1 MFLIF
6 VYLTIKNCIVALLY
20 TYTKYKDQHTLTNGE
35 AVPMSYTI
43 TKITCEATK
52 VLKTGVIPASTTI
65 PITFI
70 EDGDYLIT
78 LDKGTGP
85 ENVPLI
91 KTYNNLLLSIITFSE
106 KLFCGCSKCDD
117 CQECNECENYLS
129 ALVKAFA
136 FNSLNAPLYQPY
148 INLIAEASRCDY
160 KDTVL
165 CNLLHERVYGNS
177 DIKEVMLRTL
187 AFYYAAFYYKDL
199 FLAVDQEERDYTTAK
214 YKFSKIGKCI
224 KKLGIMPQEILDTYE
239 SNIQVYYWQIDNTGE
254 NALVGITEINAA
266 LNSVSLITHPVSSIE
281 EFEEGKIVSYTLIGK
296 RVFAITPTQM
306 TDFIVED
313 SLGNDI
319 TDQFDTIYRNDLSLV
334 LFVSKIPYSISSTY
348 FKFKRIV

>member
-91 KTYNNLLLSIITFSE
+91 KTYNNLL
-106 KLFCGCSKCDD
+106 
-117 CQECNECENYLS
+117 
-129 ALVKAFA
+129 
-136 FNSLNAPLYQPY
+136 SLKQ
-148 INLIAEASRCDY
+148 
-160 KDTVL
+160 
-165 CNLLHERVYGNS
+165 G
-177 DIKEVMLRTL
+177 
-187 AFYYAAFYYKDL
+187 
-199 FLAVDQEERDYTTAK
+199 
-214 YKFSKIGKCI
+214 
-224 KKLGIMPQEILDTYE
+224 
-239 SNIQVYYWQIDNTGE
+239 
-254 NALVGITEINAA
+254 
-266 LNSVSLITHPVSSIE
+266 
-281 EFEEGKIVSYTLIGK
+281 
-296 RVFAITPTQM
+296 
-306 TDFIVED
+306 
-313 SLGNDI
+313 
-319 TDQFDTIYRNDLSLV
+319 
-334 LFVSKIPYSISSTY
+334 
-348 FKFKRIV
+348 